1 MEVGRGSR
9 IETQTDNVHLVS
21 GLASVRQRDPLLR
34 GGVAHDVQGPVDGG
48 GGAPQAAEEEA
59 VAAIKEVDSA
69 TVGQEV
75 EGGAERSEDPGVTRD
90 LKEVESEHGKAFH
103 AVGGVEEACEGL
115 GQRLGEAQPVLAHLL
130 AAPPVPGGDAG
141 DDLEQEVV
149 DEGLGRRPG
158 VVWRRGTP
166 ARTEM
171 DERSVWV
178 CEGRPGDGRR

>member
-1 MEVGRGSR
+1 MEVGRRSR
-9 IETQTDNVHLVS
+9 IETQTDNVHLAS

-69 TVGQEV
+69 TVG
-75 EGGAERSEDPGVTRD
+75 VTRD

-115 GQRLGEAQPVLAHLL
+115 GQRLGEAQPSLAHLL

-149 DEGLGRRPG
+149 DEGLGG